1 MLRLGAHLPKYSVR
15 LAESGDETRLQ
26 ALLESD
32 PDYFKLIGAAPRA
45 TEAEDQ
51 LRDLPE
57 GKKYDDK
64 FVYVIFDHDDAPI
77 ALIDLVR
84 AYPDAETWFL
94 GLLFV
99 APESRN
105 MGLGARLLEAIF
117 AEIKQQG
124 GRTLR
129 LGVARANVR
138 ARALYDRFGFR
149 FVHEREWVHPSGPT
163 VVIDVLE
170 RPLY

>member
-1 MLRLGAHLPKYSVR
+1 MLRLGVHLREYSVR
-15 LAESGDETRLQ
+15 LAESGDEARLQ

-32 PDYFKLIGAAPRA
+32 PDYFELIGAAPRP
-45 TEAEDQ
+45 TEAKEQ
-51 LRDLPE
+51 LRNLPE

-99 APESRN
+99 APERRN
-105 MGLGARLLEAIF
+105 MGLGTHLLEAIF

-124 GRTLR
+124 GRALR
-129 LGVARANVR
+129 LGVARGNVR
-138 ARALYDRFGFR
+138 ARALYERVGFR
-149 FVHEREWVHPSGPT
+149 FVCEREWVHPSGFT
-163 VVIDVLE
+163 VVIDALE
-170 RPLY
+170 RPLC